1 MEWTKDIDIEPH
13 LEGDLKLIYEHCG
26 EDVLLALLDK
36 LGGMQLYLRTEPVRA
51 MKKEYVRENLGR
63 LTAKEIAARLEVSQ
77 EFVYDTV
84 RNDEPDEDPHHHSLF
99 DQNLEGQ

>member
-1 MEWTKDIDIEPH
+1 MKWTKAIDIEEH

-36 LGGMQLYLRTEPVRA
+36 LKGMQLYLRAEPVRE
-51 MKKEYVRENLGR
+51 MKRAYVRERFGK

-77 EFVYDTV
+77 EFVYETIRGEDTQ
-84 RNDEPDEDPHHHSLF
+84 ESLF
-99 DQNLEGQ
+99 SNSRDQS